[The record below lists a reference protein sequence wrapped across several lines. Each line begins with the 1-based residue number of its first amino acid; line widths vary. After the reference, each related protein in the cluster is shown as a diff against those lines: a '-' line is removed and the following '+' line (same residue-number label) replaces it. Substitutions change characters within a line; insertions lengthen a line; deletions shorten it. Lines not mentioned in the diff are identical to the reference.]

1 MMNLLADKRIKGLFC
16 RTGFCVMACVLL
28 CGIFAGLLAG
38 QGRMAQAALC
48 VGGLALCTGILIL
61 TAMYLYFR
69 EEHRL
74 LEGAAAQIQE
84 YLRGNPDARIE
95 CEEEGE
101 LYRLFHE
108 INSLAAILNTHAK
121 KEADAKSF
129 MKNTIQEAPGEVP

>member
-1 MMNLLADKRIKGLFC
+1 MKILANRKIKRLFC
-16 RTGFCVMACVLL
+16 RVLFSFAA
-28 CGIFAGLLAG
+28 GILAAAAGAGLDPENAVWYLLFSFAGVG
-38 QGRMAQAALC
+38 AAVLC
-48 VGGLALCTGILIL
+48 
-61 TAMYLYFR
+61 AMYLYFR
-69 EEHRL
+69 DQSRIMERSIS
-74 LEGAAAQIQE
+74 QIRA
-84 YLRGNPDARIE
+84 YIAGDPDARIE

>member
-28 CGIFAGLLAG
+28 CGIFAGMLAG
-38 QGRMAQAALC
+38 QGRMAQAALY

-74 LEGAAAQIQE
+74 LEDAAAQIQE